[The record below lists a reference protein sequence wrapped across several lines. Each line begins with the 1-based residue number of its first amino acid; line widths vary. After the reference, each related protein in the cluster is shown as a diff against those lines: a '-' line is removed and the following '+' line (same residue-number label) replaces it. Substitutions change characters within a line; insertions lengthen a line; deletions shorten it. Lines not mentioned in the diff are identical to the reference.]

1 MEFFEALQRYSFL
14 QNALLGGI
22 LASIASGVVGTY
34 VVTRRMTVIA
44 GSLAHCTLGGMGLA
58 VWLNEVHGFS
68 LQPLHGALFAA
79 LLAAGIIAAVR
90 LRGHERE
97 DTIISA
103 LWAVG
108 MAIGIVF
115 LAQTPGYRSDLM
127 AYLFGNPILISP
139 AELRL
144 LVVVDLSVVLLAV
157 LFYRPLLAICFDEDF
172 ARVRGLPVPL
182 LYTLLLTLC
191 ALTIVTLIYV
201 VGVVLVIALLTLP
214 VAIASRLARRLW
226 HMMVL
231 AAALSAFLSS
241 LGLAVSYA
249 PDLPVGAVTVLMAGF
264 LYVLVH
270 LAEAIRGR
278 TR

>member
-1 MEFFEALQRYSFL
+1 MEFLDALQRYSFL
-14 QNALLGGI
+14 QHALVGGI
-22 LASIASGVVGTY
+22 LASVASGVVGTY

-44 GSLAHCTLGGMGLA
+44 GSLAHCTLGGMGIA
-58 VWLNEVHGFS
+58 VWLHEVHSVGVEP
-68 LQPLHGALFAA
+68 LQGALVAA
-79 LLAAGIIAAVR
+79 LLAAWIIAAVR
-90 LRGHERE
+90 MRGHERE

-108 MAIGIVF
+108 MAVGIVF
-115 LAQTPGYRSDLM
+115 LSQTPGYRSDLM

-139 AELRL
+139 TELKML
-144 LVVVDLSVVLLAV
+144 AAVDVTVVLVTLV
-157 LFYRPLLAICFDEDF
+157 FYRPLLAICFDEDF

-214 VAIASRLARRLW
+214 VAIAGRISRRMW
-226 HMMVL
+226 HMMVF
-231 AAALSAFLSS
+231 AAILSAGLSS
-241 LGLAVSYA
+241 LGLALSYS

-264 LYVLVH
+264 LYVVVH
-270 LAEAIRGR
+270 VVGSFRARS
-278 TR
+278 